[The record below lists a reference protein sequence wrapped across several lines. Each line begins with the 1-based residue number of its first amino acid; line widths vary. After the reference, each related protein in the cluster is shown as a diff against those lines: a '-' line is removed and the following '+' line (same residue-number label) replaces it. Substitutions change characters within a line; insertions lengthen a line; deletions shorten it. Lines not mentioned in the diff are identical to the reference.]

1 MSCLNR
7 EQGKEVQEQN
17 PNFFF
22 LVATFSCSS
31 KQAFK
36 NAKCNQGSKENIQ
49 NKIWPKNESSLK
61 KR

>member
-49 NKIWPKNESSLK
+49 NKIWPKK
-61 KR
+61 WK